1 MWKTCGQTPASPS
14 GEEGR
19 RTLWEGSTVGQTVAL
34 QESLREGGPG
44 GQVAGGRMGSPCVR
58 GAGCGRTRAQSPSP
72 ARGQRGQRP
81 PATFAITEPSPGAWV
96 LLSPPAQPDTNKAG
110 CHLLSRVTGSA
121 CHPEILGVAL
131 EFRSHLPAC
140 VRGPTKPATAGR

>member
-1 MWKTCGQTPASPS
+1 M
-14 GEEGR
+14 
-19 RTLWEGSTVGQTVAL
+19 GQTVAL

-58 GAGCGRTRAQSPSP
+58 GAGYGRTRAQSPSP

-96 LLSPPAQPDTNKAG
+96 LLSPPAQPEETDG
-110 CHLLSRVTGSA
+110 LGSLTQTS
-121 CHPEILGVAL
+121 LGVTSPVESRA
-131 EFRSHLPAC
+131 RPAAQKSWGWRWNSAHTSLR
-140 VRGPTKPATAGR
+140 V

>member
-96 LLSPPAQPDTNKAG
+96 LLSPPAQPEETDG
-110 CHLLSRVTGSA
+110 LGSLTQTR
-121 CHPEILGVAL
+121 LGVT
-131 EFRSHLPAC
+131 SPAES
-140 VRGPTKPATAGR
+140 RARPAAQKSWGWRWNSAHTSLRV